1 MKPMARWRK
10 TLRSNHISFHV
21 LFAVAVAS
29 LCFADV
35 TRLSSQ
41 DRGVLQESLRFH
53 EVYST
58 SDLPAAVVALCTNRV
73 GNLAEPG
80 GKWNA
85 TDAISDPTLPA
96 KRLIWAAIGD
106 EYYVVHFERGG
117 IAHTFHILVAKL
129 TKGDS
134 QPKVVWRAVG
144 GPFENYAAFLDA
156 LRSGKLDD
164 RLGNS
169 KFW

>member
-58 SDLPAAVVALCTNRV
+58 SDLPAAVVALCTNGV

-80 GKWNA
+80 GKWNV
-85 TDAISDPTLPA
+85 TDAISDPTLSA
-96 KRLIWAAIGD
+96 KRLIWAAIGG

-117 IAHTFHILVAKL
+117 IAHTFHILVGKL
-129 TKGDS
+129 ANGDS

-144 GPFENYAAFLDA
+144 GPCENYVAFLGA
-156 LRSGKLDD
+156 LRRVTLMY
-164 RLGNS
+164 RMGNS
-169 KFW
+169 KF

>member
-1 MKPMARWRK
+1 MKSMARWRK

-41 DRGVLQESLRFH
+41 DRGVLQESSRFH
-53 EVYST
+53 EFHST

-73 GNLAEPG
+73 GKLAEPG

-85 TDAISDPTLPA
+85 TEATSDAPLPA
-96 KRLIWAAIGD
+96 QRL
-106 EYYVVHFERGG
+106 
-117 IAHTFHILVAKL
+117 
-129 TKGDS
+129 
-134 QPKVVWRAVG
+134 
-144 GPFENYAAFLDA
+144 
-156 LRSGKLDD
+156 
-164 RLGNS
+164 
-169 KFW
+169 

>member
-1 MKPMARWRK
+1 MK
-10 TLRSNHISFHV
+10 HISIYL
-21 LFAVAVAS
+21 LFALAVQS
-29 LCFADV
+29 LCCADV
-35 TRLSSQ
+35 TKLAPE
-41 DRGVLQESLRFH
+41 DRRVLENTSRFH
-53 EVYST
+53 EVHST
-58 SDLPAAVVALCTNRV
+58 GDLPTAVVALCTNRV

-80 GKWNA
+80 GKWSA
-85 TDAISDPTLPA
+85 TDAISNPTLPA
-96 KRLIWAAIGD
+96 KRLIWAAIGG

-117 IAHTFHILVAKL
+117 TAHTFHLLVAKL
-129 TKGDS
+129 TNGDS